1 MDASI
6 LLFYVMIFTG
16 IANLILLI
24 LEKDGHAGKW
34 FGKVNIL
41 FKNKI
46 LGLRFFE
53 KIVYD
58 MASDLIPKYKSISVE
73 KGSEGLLEYIGEIVY
88 KSTLFSMFS
97 LAASL
102 ILAYALSNLITIFFG
117 ILSFTSILYPYID
130 YLLLKGEKDR
140 GIYNELVFFAFT
152 EYICQESGRNIDY
165 ALNHV
170 INGRLFKWIRTEAK
184 IILTDLLVHSKN
196 LYNSL
201 RERASNTKATV
212 YRRFLDGY
220 AGIYAT
226 GGNLLTYMSHQIEVL
241 KNDLKFRIE
250 QFLEKAQMIS
260 EINIVLTVIM
270 PIVIIVS
277 SNSRSAGIMQALAF
291 SSLIIYTVAMAFFIE
306 DSRPKTGLGN
316 VKVKPKISE
325 IILTIMVFTVA
336 FIILKNLWL
345 PITIAL
351 ITFSTIYGYRGKSKL
366 KEARELEEP
375 LPVFVRDIA
384 DYRATG
390 KSIYQAIVLS
400 LKEKEYNERFKK
412 EVMVVVNKLSLNSTD
427 LRTDTGIWLFDY
439 VFDCLDL
446 IQKSGGGSTGILIEL
461 ANMIEDIIL
470 EKEKVRRETAL
481 ASYLT
486 YIAPV
491 LFTLVSASMLALL
504 ETIALGT
511 SSGISIFP
519 VNTFQVERDWLYLMI
534 VANTFSNT
542 YITGLLKE
550 GSYENMYLTSITLA
564 IALACILQMDNMVH
578 ILKTTVFGAR

>member
-1 MDASI
+1 METST
-6 LLFYVMIFTG
+6 LLFYVMVLTFA
-16 IANLILLI
+16 ANLILLI
-24 LEKDGHAGKW
+24 LEKDETPGKW
-34 FGKVNIL
+34 FEKVNL
-41 FKNKI
+41 HLKNRF
-46 LGLRFFE
+46 LSSRFFE

-58 MASDLIPKYKSISVE
+58 IASDLIPKYKSISVE
-73 KGSEGLLEYIGEIVY
+73 KGSDGLLEYIGEIVY
-88 KSTLFSMFS
+88 KSTLFSIFS
-97 LAASL
+97 LAISL
-102 ILAYALSNLITIFFG
+102 TLAYLFNNLIIVIFG

-130 YLLLKGEKDR
+130 YLLLRGEKDR
-140 GIYNELVFFAFT
+140 EIYNELIFFAFT
-152 EYICQESGRNIDY
+152 EYICQEGGRNIDY

-184 IILTDLLVHSKN
+184 IVLTDLLIHSKN

-226 GGNLLTYMSHQIEVL
+226 GGNLLTYMSHQMEVL
-241 KNDLKFRIE
+241 KNDLKFRIG

-260 EINIVLTVIM
+260 EVNIILTVIM
-270 PIVIIVS
+270 PIVVIVS
-277 SNSRSAGIMQALAF
+277 SNSRAGIIMHVIAF
-291 SSLIIYTVAMAFFIE
+291 SFLIIYIIAMSFFIE

-316 VKVKPKISE
+316 IRVKPKVSE
-325 IILTIMVFTVA
+325 IILALLVFVATYIMF
-336 FIILKNLWL
+336 KSLWL
-345 PITIAL
+345 PITVAL
-351 ITFSTIYGYRGKSKL
+351 ITFSTLYGYRGKCRL
-366 KEARELEEP
+366 KEGKDLEEP
-375 LPVFVRDIA
+375 LPIFVRDIA
-384 DYRATG
+384 DYRTAG
-390 KSIYQAIVLS
+390 KSIYQAITLS
-400 LKEKEYNERFKK
+400 LKEKEYNEKFKK

-427 LRTDTGIWLFDY
+427 LRTSTGVWLFDY

-446 IQKSGGGSTGILIEL
+446 MQKSGGGSTSVLIEL

-486 YIAPV
+486 YLAPI

-504 ETIALGT
+504 ETMIVGANSGT
-511 SSGISIFP
+511 SLLPINAI
-519 VNTFQVERDWLYLMI
+519 QIEKDWLYMMI

-550 GSYENMYLTSITLA
+550 GSYENIYITAITLV
-564 IALACILQMDNMVH
+564 IALVCILQMDNMVH
-578 ILKTTVFGAR
+578 LLKTTIFGLR